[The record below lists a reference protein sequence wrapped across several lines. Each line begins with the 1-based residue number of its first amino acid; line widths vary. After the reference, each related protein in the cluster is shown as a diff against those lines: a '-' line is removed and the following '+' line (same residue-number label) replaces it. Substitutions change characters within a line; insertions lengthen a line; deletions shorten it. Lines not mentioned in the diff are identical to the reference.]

1 MSATEAPEAEAPAES
16 IEDRAKQEPPAQEP
30 IPGTDH
36 QLTLIAGGETPDSAE
51 VKFRGGSVPIEG
63 QFDKGEVVEV
73 VIKIRIA
80 EVHFVDKI
88 DKFENVTSTVRRHQG
103 KMVSVRRA

>member
-1 MSATEAPEAEAPAES
+1 MSATEAPPGES
-16 IEDRAKQEPPAQEP
+16 IEDRAAQEPPSQEP
-30 IPGTDH
+30 IPGTGH
-36 QLTLIAGGETPDSAE
+36 QLTLIAGGDEPDSAE

-73 VIKIRIA
+73 IIKIRIA